1 MGGIYIPAVHLPHG
15 AEVFRTLNYRRSQY
29 RKILKAL
36 SERALLGCSA
46 RDAIVLPAAP
56 DPGYLD
62 FLLERGLG
70 TREIIVCRGEG
81 GNFAEDVLNDWPAL
95 ERIRQL
101 APSEARFYVHLEEEE
116 ALAREVGLPGTT
128 TNPALTRLFNALYFL
143 IRLEEDLELDAIP
156 RVQARSS
163 RLDGVLEGMLE
174 RHQKL
179 FVRGNESCG
188 GSQAFVLRDKGDV
201 LAMSKKVARNRFI
214 TRYFA
219 SKFIE
224 GAEGWNFQFILDGD
238 GGSAF
243 YGASRQVLGDGYVH
257 EGNEG
262 GGGVPDGGMELSEKL
277 AGRISEMGGKGF
289 FGADVVM
296 DGEKAYPA
304 ELNMREN
311 TSTPVLAAQKKLDA
325 PFFKTVKIS
334 APRGLTFKTVVEMVG
349 EENLLDPGGKSGFLP
364 FNLSASGLT
373 GSLDVAIFG
382 GSRDEVQSR
391 LERLNRAR

>member
-1 MGGIYIPAVHLPHG
+1 MGRIYIPAVHLPHG
-15 AEVFRTLNYRRSQY
+15 AELFRTLNYSRSQH

-36 SERALLGCSA
+36 SERALLECSA
-46 RDAIVLPAAP
+46 RDAIVLSATP
-56 DPGYLD
+56 DADYLD

-70 TREIIVCRGEG
+70 TRNIIVCQGGG
-81 GNFAEDVLNDWPAL
+81 GNFGEDVLNDEPAL
-95 ERIRQL
+95 EKIRSL

-116 ALAREVGLPGTT
+116 ALAGEVGLPGTT

-143 IRLEEDLELDAIP
+143 IRLEEDMELDAIP

-163 RLDGVLEGMLE
+163 RLDGVLGGMLE
-174 RHQKL
+174 KHQKV

-188 GSQAFVLRDKGDV
+188 GSQAFLLRDKEDV
-201 LAMSKKVARNRFI
+201 LGMNKKVARNRFI

-224 GAEGWNFQFILDGD
+224 GAESWNFQFILDGD
-238 GGSAF
+238 GGRAF
-243 YGASRQVLGDGYVH
+243 YGASTQVLSEGYVH

-262 GGGVPDGGMELSEKL
+262 GGGVPDGGMELSQKL
-277 AGRISEMGGKGF
+277 AGRISEMGGRGF
-289 FGADVVM
+289 FGVDVVM
-296 DGEKAYPA
+296 DGGKAYPA

-334 APRGLTFKTVVEMVG
+334 APRGLSFKNVVEMVG
-349 EENLLDPGGKSGFLP
+349 EKNLLDPERKSGLLP
-364 FNLSASGLT
+364 FNLTASGLT

-382 GSRDEVQSR
+382 GSKADVQSW
-391 LERLNRAR
+391 LERLNRAL